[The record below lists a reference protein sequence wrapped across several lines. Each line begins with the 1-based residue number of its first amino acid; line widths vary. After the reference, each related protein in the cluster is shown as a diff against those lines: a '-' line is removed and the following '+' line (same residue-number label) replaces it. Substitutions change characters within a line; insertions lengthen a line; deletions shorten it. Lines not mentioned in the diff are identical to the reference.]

1 MADQKLPRWLRWFL
15 GKAESHPFLKRSLT
29 LETRP
34 PESRYVKSFMVM
46 RTGSGLLGF
55 ALPLLLVGIGKAWDY
70 NDRPWFRGSLS
81 EYYYSGA
88 REWFIGVLAATAA
101 FLLVYKV
108 VELTLENILSVV
120 AAVAVIFVVGFP
132 TGTPP
137 YIDELTPLQ
146 EWSET
151 WVERIHYGGAVL
163 FIGSLGAITFF
174 FGVREALRKNQ
185 QGRFSQT
192 FWRRWHW
199 GCAIAIA
206 AAGAWIIAN
215 LLTAKYLGWDIWKPV
230 IVGEWVAVWAFAAS
244 WFYKGLE
251 IDYLRGEST
260 ATA

>member
-1 MADQKLPRWLRWFL
+1 MPDQKLPRWLRWFL
-15 GKAESHPFLKRSLT
+15 GKAPDFLRPLT

-34 PESRYVKSFMVM
+34 PDSRYVKSFMTM
-46 RTGSGLLGF
+46 RALSGLLGF

-70 NDRPWFRGSLS
+70 DDRPWFRGSLS

-88 REWFIGVLAATAA
+88 REWFIGVLSATAA

-108 VELTLENILSVV
+108 VEPTLENILSLT
-120 AAVAVIFVVGFP
+120 AGVAVIFVVGFP
-132 TGTPP
+132 TGTPY

-146 EWSET
+146 EWNESF
-151 WVERIHYGGAVL
+151 VEGVHYTFAVL

-174 FGVREALRKNQ
+174 FGVREALRRTQ
-185 QGRFSQT
+185 VGRFSQV

-199 GCAIAIA
+199 SCAIAIA

-215 LLTAKYLGWDIWKPV
+215 ALTAKYLEWDIWKPV

-244 WFYKGLE
+244 WFYKGLD

-260 ATA
+260 GPA

>member
-1 MADQKLPRWLRWFL
+1 MPDQKLPRWLRWFL
-15 GKAESHPFLKRSLT
+15 GKAPEWLKPSLT

-34 PESRYVKSFMVM
+34 PDSRYVKSFMVM

-70 NDRPWFRGSLS
+70 DDRPWFRGSLS

-88 REWFIGVLAATAA
+88 RDWFIGVLSATAA

-108 VELTLENILSVV
+108 VEPSLENILSIA

-132 TGTPP
+132 TGTPS
-137 YIDELTPLQ
+137 YFKELTPLQ
-146 EWSET
+146 EWNESFVQE
-151 WVERIHYGGAVL
+151 VHYTAAGL
-163 FIGSLGAITFF
+163 FIGSLGAITFL
-174 FGVREALRKNQ
+174 FGVREARRRTQ

-192 FWRRWHW
+192 FWRRWHF

-215 LLTAKYLGWDIWKPV
+215 KITAKYAGWDIWKPV

-244 WFYKGLE
+244 WFYKGLD

-260 ATA
+260 APA